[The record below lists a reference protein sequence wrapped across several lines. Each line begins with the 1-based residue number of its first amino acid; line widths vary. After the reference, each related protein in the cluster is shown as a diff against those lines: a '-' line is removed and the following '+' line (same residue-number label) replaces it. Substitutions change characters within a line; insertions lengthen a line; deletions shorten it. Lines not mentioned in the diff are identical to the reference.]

1 MTGVLVQGVSPD
13 TRCIGVLPAELERI
27 LRRIFGGPVTLEI
40 PLRED
45 SRMFRNPLIDAIVV
59 LVVVLLIFGPKRLP
73 QLGKSLGHGM
83 REFKD
88 GITGSSK
95 PDDEGERPELPQA
108 SASAPVAETPASQQ
122 PAEPAPA
129 PSSEV

>member
-1 MTGVLVQGVSPD
+1 
-13 TRCIGVLPAELERI
+13 
-27 LRRIFGGPVTLEI
+27 
-40 PLRED
+40 
-45 SRMFRNPLIDAIVV
+45 MFRNPVTDVIVV

-95 PDDEGERPELPQA
+95 QDDEERPALSSGDA
-108 SASAPVAETPASQQ
+108 VKSDASAPERDAAEV
-122 PAEPAPA
+122 A
-129 PSSEV
+129 PSDRA